1 MKKIACFLLAL
12 AVLGG
17 LHACG
22 NSGVQ
27 TRGSGGTGSSV
38 SQLME
43 NAAQEG
49 AVSPG
54 AEQTPSGA
62 AVPSVETQSG
72 DAENADTDV
81 DVDLTKLGST
91 MVYSEVYNMMSVP
104 EEYVGKTIKMSG
116 TFSLYEGE
124 TRNYYACVIA
134 DATACCAQGIEFVRR
149 SDYRYPEDYPAV
161 GDPITVV
168 GVFDT
173 YYEGA
178 DLYCQLID
186 AEASW

>member
-1 MKKIACFLLAL
+1 MKKLAGYLLLL
-12 AVLGG
+12 AVLCA
-17 LHACG
+17 LAACG
-22 NSGVQ
+22 DGDVK
-27 TRGSGGTGSSV
+27 TRNAGGAGSSV
-38 SQLME
+38 SQVME
-43 NAAQEG
+43 EAAQKTD
-49 AVSPG
+49 AS
-54 AEQTPSGA
+54 AQTEQTS
-62 AVPSVETQSG
+62 SVEAVQSPENHTS
-72 DAENADTDV
+72 DAADGEIDI
-81 DVDLTKLGST
+81 DLTKLGST
-91 MVYSEVYNMMSVP
+91 MVYSEVFNMMSVP
-104 EEYVGKTIKMSG
+104 GEYVGKTVKMSG

-149 SDYRYPEDYPAV
+149 GDYRYPEDYPAV

-173 YYEGA
+173 YHEGE